1 MTWMDLGSG
10 APMASPPVHGAHIP
24 RPSRRALL
32 AGAAGRSCLVA
43 AGCSRVAT
51 ASTSDGGD
59 LLDRLRA
66 QGVARLGIAGE
77 IPFGYI
83 DKNGDLTGEA
93 PELAKVIFKRL
104 GVDRVQPVP
113 TEFGS
118 LIPGLNSQQFDVV
131 SAGMYINPDRCEQV
145 HLRRPDYQ
153 MLDAFIVRKGN
164 PQGLHNYQDVVKK
177 KAKFATGTGYAEIDY
192 AVEAGYEESDILIVP
207 DQVAGLNAVEAGP
220 GRRLRRRPRSPPAG
234 GAEVPQGRGHRA
246 VPARSSTA
254 SRTWTAGGFAFRP
267 TETNLRDAFNAELRK
282 LQAESGELLRIL
294 GPFGFT
300 QGRDDRPDGEGAV
313 RLMTIR
319 SLGTGPAR
327 ASGSPSS

>member
-1 MTWMDLGSG
+1 MDLGSG

-32 AGAAGRSCLVA
+32 AGAAGLLVPVA

-104 GVDRVQPVP
+104 GVDRVQAVP

-118 LIPGLNSQQFDVV
+118 LIPGLNSQQFDIV

-145 HLRRPDYQ
+145 IFSDPDYQ
-153 MLDAFIVRKGN
+153 MLDSFVVRKGN
-164 PQGLHNYQDVVKK
+164 PLGLHNYQDVVKK
-177 KAKFATGTGYAEIDY
+177 KAKFATGTGYAEIAY

-207 DQVAGLNAVEAGP
+207 DQVAGMNAVEAG
-220 GRRLRRRPRSPPAG
+220 RADVFAATAVTARQVVLKSRK
-234 GAEVPQGRGHRA
+234 AEATEAFKPLVDGKPHVDG
-246 VPARSSTA
+246 
-254 SRTWTAGGFAFRP
+254 GGFAFRP
-267 TETNLRDAFNAELRK
+267 TETKLRDAFNAELRK
-282 LQAESGELLRIL
+282 LRESGELLRIIK
-294 GPFGFT
+294 PFGFT
-300 QGRDDRPDGEGAV
+300 QDEVTD
-313 RLMTIR
+313 MTAKE
-319 SLGTGPAR
+319 LCGP
-327 ASGSPSS
+327 